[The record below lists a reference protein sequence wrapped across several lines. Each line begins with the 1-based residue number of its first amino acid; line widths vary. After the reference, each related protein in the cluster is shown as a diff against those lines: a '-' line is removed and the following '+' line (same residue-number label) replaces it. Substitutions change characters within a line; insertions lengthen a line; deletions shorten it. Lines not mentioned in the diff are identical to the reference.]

1 MKFPFK
7 LGPRAL
13 LLLVIIVVVLL
24 IVVGWL
30 ILAFNGLVAKKENA
44 NAQCREVDNQ
54 YQRKFDLIPAL
65 TGVVG
70 NLTAFERD
78 TLTNITLLRSQWG
91 NATTIEQKANVSGQ
105 FDSVITAVRV
115 QVENYPNLNSIWLAE
130 GLMTELAGTEN
141 RITVARM
148 RYIEDARDYNIKIQ
162 QFPDNMVAGMFGFTR
177 IAETCGL

>member
-24 IVVGWL
+24 IVLGWL

-78 TLTNITLLRSQWG
+78 TLTNITRLRSEWN
-91 NATTIEQKANVSGQ
+91 NASTIEQKANVSGQ
-105 FDSVITAVRV
+105 FDQVITAVRV

-130 GLMTELAGTEN
+130 GLMFELTGTEN
-141 RITVARM
+141 RITYARSQ
-148 RYIEDARDYNIKIQ
+148 YIDLARDYNIKIQ
-162 QFPDNMVAGMFGFTR
+162 LFPDSIVAGWFGFQR
-177 IAETCGL
+177 IDDRCGL